1 MKTVP
6 YFLLLMLCSC
16 VAPTKTTT
24 IQRSTVGNTNL
35 SNSEFEKLMSI
46 DALDKDQRAAEAAT
60 QFLND
65 DLENANAAVLFRNQS
80 QCNTIISVS
89 GANYYKKLPVPK
101 GGINYLI
108 LKKGSYHFSSTLCRA
123 QYRSSKILSE
133 SIEISISE

>member
-1 MKTVP
+1 
-6 YFLLLMLCSC
+6 
-16 VAPTKTTT
+16 
-24 IQRSTVGNTNL
+24 
-35 SNSEFEKLMSI
+35 MSI

-65 DLENANAAVLFRNQS
+65 DSENANAAVLFRNQS

-123 QYRSSKILSE
+123 QYCSSKILSE